1 MASRPGKPRKT
12 ADGRAEF
19 PPAESSGYLV
29 RDAHRA
35 FQRLLEKR
43 IAPYGVA
50 RGQWYFLRVLWTE
63 DGLSQRELSARVGM
77 MEPTTV
83 IALRSMERAGLI
95 RRVRSSDDKRKAQVW
110 LTPKAQRRRGGRLA
124 PRRARAVPADDR
136 AHDGEFGSDQE
147 IRLRLRVPAER
158 ALARE
163 SRDPRGRTGGRAAV
177 LRSASL
183 ALGPLVPLAPQV
195 GFTRLAHVRVPDLG

>member
-1 MASRPGKPRKT
+1 MVVGGNLNDGCGVARKNVNGSKLGRRAQPG
-12 ADGRAEF
+12 DF

-43 IAPYGVA
+43 IAPHGVT

-83 IALRSMERAGLI
+83 IALRTMEKSGLI
-95 RRVRSSDDKRKAQVW
+95 RRVRSADDKRKAQVW
-110 LTPKAQRRRGGRLA
+110 LTPKAKRMRDELLQLA
-124 PRRARAVPADDR
+124 RTITDEAEHGVARKDLAVFRRAIAAMTANLDR
-136 AHDGEFGSDQE
+136 VK
-147 IRLRLRVPAER
+147 R
-158 ALARE
+158 
-163 SRDPRGRTGGRAAV
+163 
-177 LRSASL
+177 
-183 ALGPLVPLAPQV
+183 
-195 GFTRLAHVRVPDLG
+195 